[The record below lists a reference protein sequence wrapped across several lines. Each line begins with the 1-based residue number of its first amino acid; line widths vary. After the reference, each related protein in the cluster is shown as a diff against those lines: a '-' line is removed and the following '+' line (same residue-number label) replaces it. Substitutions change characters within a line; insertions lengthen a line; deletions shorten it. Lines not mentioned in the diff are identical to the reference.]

1 MLFDVGL
8 VRKPDD
14 VARGSRHSRDVPF
27 EIPILLFFNG
37 LRSPALDPLIGFI
50 SEWALYGYL
59 LFFVAVALRVRH
71 PKTTRAMLDGWLA
84 FFVAIFV
91 AESIVKPLVHR
102 LRPTGIEA
110 LRAQLHVLGA
120 MPSATSTGMPS
131 GTATACAAGAMW
143 ITIHFGK
150 TWGALA
156 WAGAVVI
163 SLTRLYVGIH
173 YPTDLVVGLALGALI
188 AWLVHRLVE
197 RFATGV
203 NRDRI

>member
-14 VARGSRHSRDVPF
+14 VRHSSRHALSVPF
-27 EIPILLFFNG
+27 EIPILLVFNG
-37 LRSPALDPLIGFI
+37 LRSPWLDPLIGFI

-59 LFFVAVALRVRH
+59 LVFAFVALRARD

-110 LRAQLHVLGA
+110 LRGQLHVLGA
-120 MPSATSTGMPS
+120 MPSASSTGMPS

-156 WAGAVVI
+156 WACALFI

-173 YPTDLVVGLALGALI
+173 YPTDLVVGLALGALT
-188 AWLVHRLVE
+188 AWLVQRGVE
-197 RFATGV
+197 RFAGA
-203 NRDRI
+203 

>member
-14 VARGSRHSRDVPF
+14 VACSSRHSRRVPF

-37 LRSPALDPLIGFI
+37 LQSPALDPLIEFI
-50 SEWALYGYL
+50 SDWALYGYL
-59 LFFVAVALRVRH
+59 LVFVGVALRARE
-71 PKTTRAMLDGWLA
+71 PKTTRAMLDGSLA

-110 LRAQLHVLGA
+110 LRAQLHVLGT

-150 TWGALA
+150 KWGALA
-156 WAGAVVI
+156 WACAVFI

-173 YPTDLVVGLALGALI
+173 YPTDLIVGLALGALI
-188 AWLVHRLVE
+188 AWLVHRGVE
-197 RFATGV
+197 RFA
-203 NRDRI
+203 RA